1 MESLWSGQ
9 VHFRG
14 TSTCYVGSP
23 GNLPFHGSYP
33 VRVVIGID
41 NPLQVQFAGHPNPIL
56 APAIAIAGNTPH
68 QLVGEHPDRM
78 ALWLDPAS
86 DEGQFVARQILGHR
100 AYQVLPTPLA
110 NELRRLARTALHRPQ
125 SAEFGSLLLLTA
137 LHEMG
142 FDERRPRR
150 IDRRLEEARDAILT
164 DPSQPWSIEDL
175 AQQSKLSPRHF
186 RHLFSMETGSSF
198 KRFIQWARIIHTT
211 QSFDPE
217 IPLSTAAANGGFAD
231 LSHYTRTFR
240 QLVGIPPSQ
249 VAHQLT
255 YHS

>member
-9 VHFRG
+9 VYFRG
-14 TSTCYVGSP
+14 TSTCYIGSP

-33 VRVVIGID
+33 IRVIIGIE
-41 NPLQVQFAGHPNPIL
+41 NPLQAQFAGHPIPIL
-56 APAIAIAGNTPH
+56 APAIAISGNVPH

-86 DEGQFVARQILGHR
+86 DEGRFVTRNVLRHR
-100 AYQVLPTPLA
+100 AYQLLPTSLA
-110 NELRRLARTALHRPQ
+110 NELRRLSRTALHLPQ
-125 SAEFGSLLLLTA
+125 SVEFGSLLLLTA

-142 FDERRPRR
+142 FDERRRQR
-150 IDRRLEEARDAILT
+150 LDRRLEEARHAILA

-175 AQQSKLSPRHF
+175 ARQSRLSPRHF

-198 KRFIQWARIIHTT
+198 KRFIQWARIIHATK
-211 QSFDPE
+211 SFGPE

-240 QLVGIPPSQ
+240 QLVGVPPSQ

-255 YHS
+255 CHS